1 MSDRLLA
8 EAPGPAGAAEVA
20 HRPDPLGH
28 FGDWGGRFVPE
39 VLMAAL
45 DQLTEAFEEA
55 ITDPAFVTELHALRR
70 DYAGRPTPLFCARRL
85 SEELGVRVWLKRED
99 LLHTGAH
106 KLNNSLGQHL
116 LARRMGK
123 PRVIAETGA
132 GQHGVATATVAALL
146 GQECVVYMGEE
157 DTRRQ
162 HLNVVRMRLL
172 GTEVRPVA
180 TGTATLKDAINEALR
195 DWVETVESTHYS
207 IGSVVG
213 PHPYPLM
220 VREFQRVIGD
230 EARAQFLEAEG
241 RLPDLAVACVGGGSN
256 AAGLFAA
263 FVDDD
268 RVRLVGVEAG
278 GRGPQP
284 GDHGASLGLGES
296 GVLHGARSYVLQD
309 PDGQVLPTHSVS
321 AGLDYPGVGPE
332 HAFWKD
338 TGRVTYER
346 APDQLALD
354 GFRLLARTEGLLPAL
369 EPAHAIGWLATAAQ
383 TGQIAPGTRVLLN
396 LSGRGD
402 KDVETVTSLLVD
414 DAETPPDPPSA

>member
-1 MSDRLLA
+1 MSERTM
-8 EAPGPAGAAEVA
+8 AAAARVP
-20 HRPDPLGH
+20 HPPDALGH
-28 FGDWGGRFVPE
+28 FGPYGGRYVPE

-45 DQLTEAFEEA
+45 DQLSSAFEEA
-55 ITDPAFVTELHALRR
+55 TADPAFHAELDELRR
-70 DYAGRPTPLFCARRL
+70 AYAGRPTPLTPATRL

-116 LARRMGK
+116 LAKRMGK

-132 GQHGVATATVAALL
+132 GQHGVATATAAALL

-180 TGTATLKDAINEALR
+180 TGSATLKDAINEALR
-195 DWVETVESTHYS
+195 DWVESVRTTHYA

-213 PHPYPLM
+213 PHPFPLL
-220 VREFQRVIGD
+220 VREFQRVIGE
-230 EARAQFLEAEG
+230 EARSQILEAAG

-256 AAGLFAA
+256 AAGLFAP
-263 FVDDD
+263 FIDDP
-268 RVRLVGVEAG
+268 VRLVGVEAG
-278 GRGPQP
+278 GRGPGP
-284 GDHGASLGLGES
+284 GDNGAPLNFGQA
-296 GVLHGARSYVLQD
+296 GVLHGARSYLLQD

-332 HAFWKD
+332 HALWKD
-338 TGRVTYER
+338 QGRVSYTQVG
-346 APDQLALD
+346 DQVALD
-354 GFRLLARTEGLLPAL
+354 GFQLLARTEGILPAL
-369 EPAHAIGWLATAAQ
+369 EPAHAIGWLATAARAG
-383 TGQIAPGTRVLLN
+383 TVAPRSLVVLN

-402 KDVETVTSLLVD
+402 KDVETVARLLGMSG
-414 DAETPPDPPSA
+414 DA

>member
-1 MSDRLLA
+1 
-8 EAPGPAGAAEVA
+8 
-20 HRPDPLGH
+20 
-28 FGDWGGRFVPE
+28 
-39 VLMAAL
+39 
-45 DQLTEAFEEA
+45 
-55 ITDPAFVTELHALRR
+55 
-70 DYAGRPTPLFCARRL
+70 
-85 SEELGVRVWLKRED
+85 
-99 LLHTGAH
+99 
-106 KLNNSLGQHL
+106 
-116 LARRMGK
+116 MGK

-195 DWVETVESTHYS
+195 DWVESVESTHYS

-230 EARAQFLEAEG
+230 EARAQVLEAEG

-268 RVRLVGVEAG
+268 PVRLVGVEAG

-284 GDHGASLGLGES
+284 GNNGASLGLGEA

-338 TGRVTYER
+338 AGRVAYENVS
-346 APDQLALD
+346 DQLALD
-354 GFRLLARTEGLLPAL
+354 GFRLLARTEGILPAL
-369 EPAHAIGWLATAAQ
+369 EPAHAIGWLASAAKD
-383 TGQIAPGTRVLLN
+383 GRVAPGTLVVLN

-402 KDVETVTSLLVD
+402 KDVETVAGLLVD
-414 DAETPPDPPSA
+414 KETPAGPADA